1 MTEHEL
7 TAIHTRRSFLSDCA
21 GGIGAI
27 ALWHLLAGEGYGA
40 ERELPDVRPLAAKT
54 PHFQPRAKSVIFLFM
69 EGGPSQ
75 VDLFDAK
82 PELRKWDGQPLP
94 ESMREG
100 LRFAFIKPTARIWAS
115 QRKFARHG
123 QAGTEISDWLP
134 HLAGCADDICVV
146 RSMVSDQFNHH
157 PGQLLMHCGSP
168 LVGRPSMGSWAL
180 YGLGSESQDLPG
192 FVALQSGPRGGS
204 GSSGLFSSGF
214 LPSQYQG
221 VPFSAGGEPIAYLRS
236 PGGFDS
242 TEQRARLDAIR
253 SLNQQRYLK
262 TGDREIAA
270 RIASY
275 ELAFRMQS
283 AAPELLDLSKESAE
297 TLALYGADK
306 EPTKAFATNCLLARR
321 LVERGVRFV
330 LVSHATWD
338 DHSGLLEG
346 HRKNCEITDQ
356 PSAALI
362 LDLKR
367 RGLLK
372 DTLVIWGGE
381 FGRTPLVQTLS
392 PGQDSAMGRDHHP
405 DAFTMW
411 LAGGGIRPG
420 ITIGR
425 SDDLGM
431 KVVEDRVDVHDLHAT
446 ILYCL
451 GIEHT
456 RLTYRY
462 QGREFRLTDVAGRVV
477 QKMLRA

>member
-1 MTEHEL
+1 MTDREL
-7 TAIHTRRSFLSDCA
+7 TAIQTRRGFLRNCA
-21 GGIGAI
+21 CGIGSM
-27 ALWHLLAGEGYGA
+27 ALWHLLARDGLA
-40 ERELPDVRPLAAKT
+40 AELPDVRPLAPRK
-54 PHFQPRAKSVIFLFM
+54 PHFQPKAKSVIFLFM

-75 VDLFDAK
+75 VDLFDCK
-82 PELRKWDGQPLP
+82 PALSKWDGQPLP

-100 LRFAFIKPTARIWAS
+100 LRFAFIKPTARVWAS
-115 QRKFARHG
+115 PRKFAKHG
-123 QAGTEISDWLP
+123 QAGTEVSDWLP
-134 HLAGCADDICVV
+134 HLARCTDDICVV

-168 LVGRPSMGSWAL
+168 LVGRPAMGSWAL

-204 GSSGLFSSGF
+204 SSSGLFSSGF
-214 LPSQYQG
+214 LPSEYQG
-221 VPFSAGGEPIAYLRS
+221 VPFSSGGEPIAYLRS
-236 PGGFDS
+236 PEGFDV
-242 TEQRARLDAIR
+242 TEQRARLDTIR

-262 TGDREIAA
+262 TGDHEIAA

-356 PSAALI
+356 PSAGLI
-362 LDLKR
+362 LDLKQ

-372 DTLVIWGGE
+372 DTLVVWGGE
-381 FGRTPLVQTLS
+381 FGRTPLVQTLN
-392 PGQDSAMGRDHHP
+392 PGQESAMGRDHHP

-411 LAGGGIRPG
+411 LAGGGIKPG

-425 SDDLGM
+425 TDDLGM
-431 KVVEDRVDVHDLHAT
+431 KVIEDRVEVHDLHAT
-446 ILYCL
+446 ILQCL

-456 RLTYRY
+456 RLTYRH
-462 QGREFRLTDVAGRVV
+462 QGREFRLTDVAGTVV
-477 QKMLRA
+477 QKMLGP

>member
-1 MTEHEL
+1 MT
-7 TAIHTRRSFLSDCA
+7 IHTRRSFLNECA

-27 ALWHLLAGEGYGA
+27 ALWHLLAHDGYA
-40 ERELPDVRPLAAKT
+40 RPVTSK
-54 PHFQPRAKSVIFLFM
+54 AKSVIFLFM

-75 VDLFDAK
+75 IDLFDSK
-82 PELRKWDGQPLP
+82 PEMRKWDGQPLP
-94 ESMREG
+94 DSMREG
-100 LRFAFIKPTARIWAS
+100 LRFAFIKPTAKVWAS
-115 QRKFARHG
+115 TRTFARHG
-123 QAGTEISDWLP
+123 QSGMEISDWLP
-134 HLAGCADDICVV
+134 HLAGCGDDICVV
-146 RSMVSDQFNHH
+146 RSMFSDQFNHH

-180 YGLGSESQDLPG
+180 YGLGSESQNLPG

-204 GSSGLFSSGF
+204 SSSGLFSSGF

-221 VPFSAGGEPIAYLRS
+221 VPFSSSGEPIAYLDS
-236 PGGFDS
+236 PDGFDS
-242 TEQRARLDAIR
+242 IEQRARLDTIR
-253 SLNQQRYLK
+253 ALNERRQLK

-270 RIASY
+270 RIAAY

-283 AAPELLDLSKESAE
+283 AAPELLDLSKESSE

-338 DHSGLLEG
+338 DHSGLLAG
-346 HRKNCEITDQ
+346 HKKNCEITDR

-381 FGRTPLVQTLS
+381 FGRTPLAQTLN
-392 PGQDSAMGRDHHP
+392 PGQESALGRDHHP

-411 LAGGGIRPG
+411 LAGGGIKPG
-420 ITIGR
+420 VTVGR
-425 SDDLGM
+425 TDDLGM
-431 KVVEDRVDVHDLHAT
+431 RVLEDRVHVHDLHAT
-446 ILYCL
+446 ILHCL

-462 QGREFRLTDVAGRVV
+462 QGREFRLTDVAGNVV
-477 QKMLRA
+477 RKMIA

>member
-1 MTEHEL
+1 MMPGES
-7 TAIHTRRSFLSDCA
+7 TAIHTRRRFFSECA

-27 ALWHLLAGEGYGA
+27 ALWHLFARDAYA
-40 ERELPDVRPLAAKT
+40 ADPKLPGPRPLAPRQA
-54 PHFQPRAKSVIFLFM
+54 HFPPKARNVIFLFM

-75 VDLFDAK
+75 IDLFDPK
-82 PELRKWDGQPLP
+82 PQMRKYDGQPLP

-115 QRKFARHG
+115 RRTFARHG
-123 QAGTEISDWLP
+123 QTGTEISDWLP
-134 HLAGCADDICVV
+134 HLARRADDLCVV
-146 RSMVSDQFNHH
+146 RSMFSEQFNHH

-192 FVALQSGPRGGS
+192 FVVLQSGPRGGS

-221 VPFSAGGEPIAYLRS
+221 VPFSSSGEPIAYLGR
-236 PGGFDS
+236 PEGVDAA
-242 TEQRARLDAIR
+242 EQRARLDAIR
-253 SLNQQRYLK
+253 SLNEQRYLK

-270 RIASY
+270 RIAAY

-297 TLALYGADK
+297 TLEMYGANQ
-306 EPTKAFATNCLLARR
+306 EPTRTFGTNCLLARR

-338 DHSGLLEG
+338 DHSGLLAG
-346 HRKNCEITDQ
+346 HKKNCETTDQ
-356 PSAALI
+356 PAAALV

-367 RGLLK
+367 RGLL
-372 DTLVIWGGE
+372 DETLVIWGGE
-381 FGRTPLVQTLS
+381 FGRTPLAQTLN
-392 PGQDSAMGRDHHP
+392 PGQESAMGRDHHP

-420 ITIGR
+420 ITVGR
-425 SDDLGM
+425 TDDLGLR
-431 KVVEDRVDVHDLHAT
+431 VVEDRVHVHDLHAT
-446 ILYCL
+446 ILHCL

-456 RLTYRY
+456 RLIYRY
-462 QGREFRLTDVAGRVV
+462 QGREFRLTDVGGTVV
-477 QKMLRA
+477 RKMLA